1 MTSPPEGVTHSGWGA
16 VDVPAAVDEP
26 AAANVLGAL
35 ELEALEGKDG
45 KDGVNGVDGAEEGL
59 ERATIVHKGQP
70 RRGA

>member
-1 MTSPPEGVTHSGWGA
+1 
-16 VDVPAAVDEP
+16 VPAAVDEP
-26 AAANVLGAL
+26 AAANVLGTL